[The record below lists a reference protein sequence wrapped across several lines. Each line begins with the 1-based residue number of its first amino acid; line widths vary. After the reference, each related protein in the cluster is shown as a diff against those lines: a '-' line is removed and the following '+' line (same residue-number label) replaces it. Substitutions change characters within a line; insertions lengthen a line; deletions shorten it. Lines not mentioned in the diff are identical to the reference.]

1 MLRYFFMIKI
11 IKIIEL
17 LLHKYI
23 NYDMVNVYRYIKLNT
38 FAKEGAMHTEVH
50 NAVTAADQ
58 GTQYDESAKRLLGQK
73 SILAQILV
81 RTVDEFKGMNPRYVE
96 TLIEGEPYISR
107 IPLEPGL
114 TNPEAMRAKSG
125 QRITGLNTEN
135 QEHAE
140 GLVRFDIV
148 FYVRMKDGLSQII
161 INVEAQKDEPQRYGI
176 LNRAVFYVSR
186 LISSQKERDFENTEY
201 DDIKRVYS
209 IWVCMNMEE
218 NSLSHIHL
226 VKDDLVGYHDWRG
239 KLDLFNIVMIGLAKE
254 LPGQGEQYELHR
266 LLGALFA
273 EGLTAGE
280 RLNII
285 KEEYD
290 IPIEQDIEQEVDVMC
305 NLSQGIKEA
314 GIAEGREEG
323 RVEGREEGRE
333 EGRVEGRSEGR
344 AEEIIET
351 GYEFGLSEQDI
362 LERLQKK
369 LSISLQKAQEY
380 LLMFGKQTV

>member
-23 NYDMVNVYRYIKLNT
+23 NYDMVNIYQYIKLNI

-58 GTQYDESAKRLLGQK
+58 GAQYDESAKRLLGQK

-176 LNRAVFYVSR
+176 LNRAVFYVGR

-239 KLDLFNIVMIGLAKE
+239 KLDLFNIVMIGLAKK

-290 IPIEQDIEQEVDVMC
+290 IPIEQTIEQEVDVMC

>member
-11 IKIIEL
+11 IKTIEL

-23 NYDMVNVYRYIKLNT
+23 NYDMVNVYQYIKLNT

-114 TNPEAMRAKSG
+114 TNQEVMRVKSG

-239 KLDLFNIVMIGLAKE
+239 KLDLFNIVMIGLAKK

-290 IPIEQDIEQEVDVMC
+290 IPIEQTIEQEVDVMC
-305 NLSQGIKEA
+305 NLSQGIKET
-314 GIAEGREEG
+314 GIA
-323 RVEGREEGRE
+323 
-333 EGRVEGRSEGR
+333 EGR

>member
-1 MLRYFFMIKI
+1 MIKI

-23 NYDMVNVYRYIKLNT
+23 NYDMVNIYQYIKLNT

-239 KLDLFNIVMIGLAKE
+239 KLDLFNIVMIGLAKK

-290 IPIEQDIEQEVDVMC
+290 IPIEQTIEQEVDVMC

-380 LLMFGKQTV
+380 LLMFGKRTV

>member
-1 MLRYFFMIKI
+1 MIKI

-23 NYDMVNVYRYIKLNT
+23 NYDMVNIYQYIKLNT

-50 NAVTAADQ
+50 NAVMAADQ

-114 TNPEAMRAKSG
+114 TNQEAMRAKSG

-290 IPIEQDIEQEVDVMC
+290 IPIEQTIEQEVDVMC

>member
-1 MLRYFFMIKI
+1 MIKI

-17 LLHKYI
+17 LLYKYI
-23 NYDMVNVYRYIKLNT
+23 NYDMVNIYQYIKLNT

-50 NAVTAADQ
+50 NAVMAADQ

-239 KLDLFNIVMIGLAKE
+239 KLDLFNIVMIGLAKK
-254 LPGQGEQYELHR
+254 LPKQGEQYELHR

-290 IPIEQDIEQEVDVMC
+290 IPIEQTIEQEVDVMC

>member
-1 MLRYFFMIKI
+1 LNPLFHTDCSISDSLKSVRKSVLIYEI
-11 IKIIEL
+11 II
-17 LLHKYI
+17 
-23 NYDMVNVYRYIKLNT
+23 
-38 FAKEGAMHTEVH
+38 
-50 NAVTAADQ
+50 
-58 GTQYDESAKRLLGQK
+58 
-73 SILAQILV
+73 
-81 RTVDEFKGMNPRYVE
+81 
-96 TLIEGEPYISR
+96 
-107 IPLEPGL
+107 
-114 TNPEAMRAKSG
+114 SG

-239 KLDLFNIVMIGLAKE
+239 KLDLFNIVMIGLAKK
-254 LPGQGEQYELHR
+254 LPKQGEQYELHR

-290 IPIEQDIEQEVDVMC
+290 IPIEQTIEQEVDVMC

-314 GIAEGREEG
+314 GIAEGR
-323 RVEGREEGRE
+323 V
-333 EGRVEGRSEGR
+333 EGR

-380 LLMFGKQTV
+380 LLMFGKRTV

>member
-1 MLRYFFMIKI
+1 
-11 IKIIEL
+11 
-17 LLHKYI
+17 
-23 NYDMVNVYRYIKLNT
+23 
-38 FAKEGAMHTEVH
+38 
-50 NAVTAADQ
+50 
-58 GTQYDESAKRLLGQK
+58 
-73 SILAQILV
+73 
-81 RTVDEFKGMNPRYVE
+81 MNPRYVE

-114 TNPEAMRAKSG
+114 TNQEAMRAEVELKAAGEAKQNIGRKVKSG

-239 KLDLFNIVMIGLAKE
+239 NLDLFNIVMIGLAKE
-254 LPGQGEQYELHR
+254 LPGKGVQYELHR

-273 EGLTAGE
+273 QGLTAGQ

-290 IPIEQDIEQEVDVMC
+290 IPIEQNIEQEVDVMC
-305 NLSQGIKEA
+305 NLSQGIKET
-314 GIAEGREEG
+314 GIA
-323 RVEGREEGRE
+323 
-333 EGRVEGRSEGR
+333 EGR

-380 LLMFGKQTV
+380 LLMFGKRTV

>member
-1 MLRYFFMIKI
+1 MDPFFHTGLSISDSLKTVRKSVLIYEI
-11 IKIIEL
+11 II
-17 LLHKYI
+17 
-23 NYDMVNVYRYIKLNT
+23 
-38 FAKEGAMHTEVH
+38 
-50 NAVTAADQ
+50 
-58 GTQYDESAKRLLGQK
+58 
-73 SILAQILV
+73 
-81 RTVDEFKGMNPRYVE
+81 
-96 TLIEGEPYISR
+96 
-107 IPLEPGL
+107 
-114 TNPEAMRAKSG
+114 SG

-239 KLDLFNIVMIGLAKE
+239 KLDLFNIVMIGLAKK
-254 LPGQGEQYELHR
+254 LPKQGEQYELHR

-290 IPIEQDIEQEVDVMC
+290 IPIEQTIEQEVDVMC

-314 GIAEGREEG
+314 GIAEGR
-323 RVEGREEGRE
+323 V
-333 EGRVEGRSEGR
+333 EGR

-380 LLMFGKQTV
+380 LLMFGKRTV

>member
-23 NYDMVNVYRYIKLNT
+23 NYDMVNIYQYIKLNT

-114 TNPEAMRAKSG
+114 TNQEVMKAKSG

-290 IPIEQDIEQEVDVMC
+290 IPIEQTIEQEVDVMC

-314 GIAEGREEG
+314 GIA
-323 RVEGREEGRE
+323 

-380 LLMFGKQTV
+380 LLMFGKRTV

>member
-23 NYDMVNVYRYIKLNT
+23 NYDMVNIYQYIKLNT

-114 TNPEAMRAKSG
+114 TNQEVMKAKSG

-239 KLDLFNIVMIGLAKE
+239 KLDLFNIVMIGLAKK
-254 LPGQGEQYELHR
+254 LPKQGEQYELHR

-290 IPIEQDIEQEVDVMC
+290 IPIEQTIEQEVDVMC

-323 RVEGREEGRE
+323 RK
-333 EGRVEGRSEGR
+333 EGRSEGR

-351 GYEFGLSEQDI
+351 GYEFGLSEQEI

>member
-1 MLRYFFMIKI
+1 MIKI

-23 NYDMVNVYRYIKLNT
+23 NYDMVNIYQYIKLNT

-50 NAVTAADQ
+50 NAVMAADQ

-114 TNPEAMRAKSG
+114 TNQEAMRAKSG

-239 KLDLFNIVMIGLAKE
+239 KLNLFNIVMIGLAKE

-290 IPIEQDIEQEVDVMC
+290 IPIEQTIEQEVDVMC

>member
-1 MLRYFFMIKI
+1 
-11 IKIIEL
+11 
-17 LLHKYI
+17 
-23 NYDMVNVYRYIKLNT
+23 
-38 FAKEGAMHTEVH
+38 MHTEVH

-114 TNPEAMRAKSG
+114 TNQEVMKAAVELKAAGEAKQNLGRKVKAKSG

-239 KLDLFNIVMIGLAKE
+239 KLDLFNIVMIGLARK
-254 LPGQGEQYELHR
+254 LPKQGEQYELHR

-290 IPIEQDIEQEVDVMC
+290 IPIEQTIEQEVDVMC

-314 GIAEGREEG
+314 GIAEGRN
-323 RVEGREEGRE
+323 
-333 EGRVEGRSEGR
+333 EGR

-380 LLMFGKQTV
+380 LLMFGKRMV

>member
-1 MLRYFFMIKI
+1 
-11 IKIIEL
+11 
-17 LLHKYI
+17 
-23 NYDMVNVYRYIKLNT
+23 
-38 FAKEGAMHTEVH
+38 
-50 NAVTAADQ
+50 
-58 GTQYDESAKRLLGQK
+58 
-73 SILAQILV
+73 
-81 RTVDEFKGMNPRYVE
+81 
-96 TLIEGEPYISR
+96 
-107 IPLEPGL
+107 
-114 TNPEAMRAKSG
+114 
-125 QRITGLNTEN
+125 
-135 QEHAE
+135 
-140 GLVRFDIV
+140 
-148 FYVRMKDGLSQII
+148 
-161 INVEAQKDEPQRYGI
+161 
-176 LNRAVFYVSR
+176 
-186 LISSQKERDFENTEY
+186 
-201 DDIKRVYS
+201 
-209 IWVCMNMEE
+209 MEE

-254 LPGQGEQYELHR
+254 LPKQGEQYELHR

-290 IPIEQDIEQEVDVMC
+290 IPIEQTIEQEVDVMC

-314 GIAEGREEG
+314 GIA
-323 RVEGREEGRE
+323 

-380 LLMFGKQTV
+380 LLMFGKRTV

>member
-1 MLRYFFMIKI
+1 
-11 IKIIEL
+11 
-17 LLHKYI
+17 
-23 NYDMVNVYRYIKLNT
+23 
-38 FAKEGAMHTEVH
+38 
-50 NAVTAADQ
+50 
-58 GTQYDESAKRLLGQK
+58 
-73 SILAQILV
+73 
-81 RTVDEFKGMNPRYVE
+81 MNPLFHTDCSISDSLKSVRKSV
-96 TLIEGEPYISR
+96 LIYEI
-107 IPLEPGL
+107 II
-114 TNPEAMRAKSG
+114 SG

-176 LNRAVFYVSR
+176 LNRAVFYISR

-239 KLDLFNIVMIGLAKE
+239 KLDLFNIVMIGLAKK
-254 LPGQGEQYELHR
+254 LPKQGEQYELHR

-290 IPIEQDIEQEVDVMC
+290 IPIEQTIEQEVDVMC

-314 GIAEGREEG
+314 GIAEGR
-323 RVEGREEGRE
+323 V
-333 EGRVEGRSEGR
+333 EGR

-380 LLMFGKQTV
+380 LLMFGKRTV

>member
-1 MLRYFFMIKI
+1 MIKI

-23 NYDMVNVYRYIKLNT
+23 NYDMVNIYQYIKLNT

-50 NAVTAADQ
+50 NAVMAADQ

-114 TNPEAMRAKSG
+114 TNQEAMRAKSG

-239 KLDLFNIVMIGLAKE
+239 KLNLFNIVMIGLAKK
-254 LPGQGEQYELHR
+254 LPKQGEQYELHR

-290 IPIEQDIEQEVDVMC
+290 IPIEQTIEQEVDVMC

>member
-1 MLRYFFMIKI
+1 
-11 IKIIEL
+11 
-17 LLHKYI
+17 
-23 NYDMVNVYRYIKLNT
+23 
-38 FAKEGAMHTEVH
+38 
-50 NAVTAADQ
+50 
-58 GTQYDESAKRLLGQK
+58 
-73 SILAQILV
+73 
-81 RTVDEFKGMNPRYVE
+81 MNPLFHADCSISDSLKSVRKSV
-96 TLIEGEPYISR
+96 LIYEI
-107 IPLEPGL
+107 II
-114 TNPEAMRAKSG
+114 SG

-239 KLDLFNIVMIGLAKE
+239 KLDLFNIVMIGLAKK
-254 LPGQGEQYELHR
+254 LPKQGEQYELHR

-290 IPIEQDIEQEVDVMC
+290 IPIEQTIEQEVDVMC

-314 GIAEGREEG
+314 GIAEGR
-323 RVEGREEGRE
+323 V
-333 EGRVEGRSEGR
+333 EGR

-380 LLMFGKQTV
+380 LLMFGKRTV

>member
-1 MLRYFFMIKI
+1 MGLFIVELMI
-11 IKIIEL
+11 
-17 LLHKYI
+17 
-23 NYDMVNVYRYIKLNT
+23 D
-38 FAKEGAMHTEVH
+38 
-50 NAVTAADQ
+50 
-58 GTQYDESAKRLLGQK
+58 RLLEISTKTARVFRSFSPFNSSITRSDLNFALKFLLCLDMILNPLFHTDCSISDSLK
-73 SILAQILV
+73 SV
-81 RTVDEFKGMNPRYVE
+81 RKSVLIYE
-96 TLIEGEPYISR
+96 T
-107 IPLEPGL
+107 
-114 TNPEAMRAKSG
+114 
-125 QRITGLNTEN
+125 
-135 QEHAE
+135 
-140 GLVRFDIV
+140 
-148 FYVRMKDGLSQII
+148 II
-161 INVEAQKDEPQRYGI
+161 EPQRYGI

-239 KLDLFNIVMIGLAKE
+239 NLDLFNIVMIGLAKE
-254 LPGQGEQYELHR
+254 LPGQGVQYELHR

-273 EGLTAGE
+273 QGLTAGQ

-290 IPIEQDIEQEVDVMC
+290 IPIEQNIEQEVDVMC

-314 GIAEGREEG
+314 GIA
-323 RVEGREEGRE
+323 
-333 EGRVEGRSEGR
+333 EGRSEGR

-369 LSISLQKAQEY
+369 LSIPLQKAQEY
-380 LLMFGKQTV
+380 LLMFGKRTV

>member
-17 LLHKYI
+17 LLHEYI
-23 NYDMVNVYRYIKLNT
+23 NYDMVNIYLYIKLNT

-107 IPLEPGL
+107 ISLEPGL
-114 TNPEAMRAKSG
+114 TNQEVMKAAVELKAAGEAKQNLGRKVKAKSG

-290 IPIEQDIEQEVDVMC
+290 IPIEQTIEQEVDVMC
-305 NLSQGIKEA
+305 NLSQGIKET
-314 GIAEGREEG
+314 GIA
-323 RVEGREEGRE
+323 
-333 EGRVEGRSEGR
+333 EGR

-380 LLMFGKQTV
+380 LLMFGKRTV

>member
-1 MLRYFFMIKI
+1 
-11 IKIIEL
+11 
-17 LLHKYI
+17 
-23 NYDMVNVYRYIKLNT
+23 
-38 FAKEGAMHTEVH
+38 
-50 NAVTAADQ
+50 
-58 GTQYDESAKRLLGQK
+58 
-73 SILAQILV
+73 
-81 RTVDEFKGMNPRYVE
+81 MNPLFHTDFSISDSLKTVRKSV
-96 TLIEGEPYISR
+96 LIYEI
-107 IPLEPGL
+107 II
-114 TNPEAMRAKSG
+114 SG

-239 KLDLFNIVMIGLAKE
+239 KLDLFNIVMIGLAKK
-254 LPGQGEQYELHR
+254 LPKQGEQYELHR

-290 IPIEQDIEQEVDVMC
+290 IPIEQTIEQEVDVMC

-314 GIAEGREEG
+314 GIAEGR
-323 RVEGREEGRE
+323 V
-333 EGRVEGRSEGR
+333 EGR

-380 LLMFGKQTV
+380 LLMFGKRTV

>member
-1 MLRYFFMIKI
+1 MIKI

-23 NYDMVNVYRYIKLNT
+23 NYDMVNIYQYIKLNT

-50 NAVTAADQ
+50 NAVMAADQ

-239 KLDLFNIVMIGLAKE
+239 KLNLFNIVMIGLAKK
-254 LPGQGEQYELHR
+254 LPKQGEQYELHR

-290 IPIEQDIEQEVDVMC
+290 IPIEQTIEQEVDVMC